1 MKRLITHPSKDF
13 LKTITFTGA
22 SGLGLVNVAVPVA
35 TITGRVLLREMT
47 FFCSTLLAGVSGT
60 VSLGTANNVG
70 GIIPVTTA
78 TAIDTNEFWRDDSPE
93 SQISSAIKNRV
104 ISANLIIDVLT
115 ATITGGVLQ
124 VAIKWSP
131 LSINSNLA

>member
-13 LKTITFTGA
+13 LDTITFTGA
-22 SGLGLVNVAVPVA
+22 SGLGLINVDVPVV

-47 FFCSTLLAGVSGT
+47 FFCSTLLAGVGASLT
-60 VSLGTANNVG
+60 LGTANSVG
-70 GIIPVTTA
+70 SIIAVTTA
-78 TAIDTNEFWRDDSPE
+78 TAIDTNEFWRDATPE
-93 SQISSAIKNRV
+93 SQISTALKNRV
-104 ISANLIIDVLT
+104 ISANMVIGVTGADV
-115 ATITGGVLQ
+115 TGGVLQ